1 VPEEAGYDLTRVAE
15 EMRRFR
21 DSRGWQR
28 FHNPKNLAVSIA
40 IEAAE
45 LMELFQWEDCEESLK
60 KAAERRQRVKEEIAD
75 VVLYVLSLVDVLQI
89 NLEEA
94 CLQKLTLNEERYPV
108 TKSYGKALKYT
119 ELQK

>member
-1 VPEEAGYDLTRVAE
+1 MPEEAGYDLTKVIK

-21 DSRGWQR
+21 DSRGWQK

-40 IEAAE
+40 VEAAE
-45 LMELFQWEDCEESLK
+45 LMELFQWEDCEESFK
-60 KAAERRQRVKEEIAD
+60 KAAEQRQRVKEEIAD

-94 CLQKLTLNEERYPV
+94 CLQKLALNEERYPV

-119 ELQK
+119 EFQK